1 MYAECFVFNM
11 FNGLNEQLRIM
22 SSKAI
27 ISKHLIT
34 CIHSTIDIY
43 FKINKTIVQFCRY
56 FPEFIECAKEFQY
69 NTSTHPSCEEDVRIS
84 TLREKTLCKSPI
96 LPGKYHQIQATFI
109 KTQSLYKGYFRP
121 VQFSPFYSCKQFPPC
136 FEFAQTLVYRDN
148 LRHWSS
154 TILTFAR

>member
-22 SSKAI
+22 SPKGI
-27 ISKHLIT
+27 ISNHLIT

-56 FPEFIECAKEFQY
+56 FPEFIECAKDFQY

-96 LPGKYHQIQATFI
+96 LPGKYHQIQEL
-109 KTQSLYKGYFRP
+109 SLRYCIRVIFAQCNFHPFTVANSFRP
-121 VQFSPFYSCKQFPPC
+121 VLNS
-136 FEFAQTLVYRDN
+136 
-148 LRHWSS
+148 LRHLF
-154 TILTFAR
+154 IEII